1 MLQALDDNVTGMAE
15 RKAGCAPAAGS
26 LGLGASGFGTYDKAA
41 LQQQGEG
48 DTHYSEARGSH
59 RLYAA
64 TRTIYTGGR
73 RGHSYS

>member
-15 RKAGCAPAAGS
+15 RKAGYAPAADS
-26 LGLGASGFGTYDKAA
+26 LGFGASGFGTYDKAA

-48 DTHYSEARGSH
+48 DTHWSEARGSYRPH
-59 RLYAA
+59 PIA

-73 RGHSYS
+73 RSIVG